1 MNAKWGATQLVLF
14 LFCIALLAQ
23 PAEARRRFAI
33 GGGGSSSG
41 ETIDLVRDLPDTE
54 TFEREGEYWDL
65 GYLYRQRKAFGVTV
79 SSDKSAGFFVL
90 YRGDRYVKLDE
101 EGIALLAG
109 TLGEDPTVGYRSEAA
124 TASASGAAAGIP
136 IAADAAADRR
146 RAPIGGDGASASGTG
161 GGVAGALVG
170 MLIVVGLALLAA
182 RKLMGGVTGLAR
194 TLTAAGGGGRHGEPG
209 GEHGPVHQISDT
221 FEQRVAA
228 RLAELERGPAV
239 APAPA
244 AAPAAAVAGRFATAA
259 AAGPA
264 VRGFG
269 RKTA

>member
-41 ETIDLVRDLPDTE
+41 ETIDLVRDLPDTG

-65 GYLYRQRKAFGVTV
+65 GYLYRQRRAFGVTV
-79 SSDKSAGFFVL
+79 SSDRSAGFFVL

-109 TLGEDPTVGYRSEAA
+109 ALGEDPTAGYRGAA
-124 TASASGAAAGIP
+124 AAASASGAAAGIP
-136 IAADAAADRR
+136 IAADDAADRR
-146 RAPIGGDGASASGTG
+146 RARAGGDNASGSGTG

-170 MLIVVGLALLAA
+170 MLLVVGLGLLAA
-182 RKLMGGVTGLAR
+182 RKLMGGITGLAR
-194 TLTAAGGGGRHGEPG
+194 TVTAGGGRYGGRDGDDAPAR
-209 GEHGPVHQISDT
+209 QNSDS

-228 RLAELERGPAV
+228 RLAELERGSAGP
-239 APAPA
+239 PAPA
-244 AAPAAAVAGRFATAA
+244 AAPAAAVAGRSPAVA